1 MLRAQTGQR
10 AVAILSAL
18 NELSDRLK
26 RGAAEW
32 LWNLPRHRVPDA
44 FTREIVAKLTAD
56 GYCVVPDFLP
66 RDAVAGLARAADAVY
81 DSHRQYVSLE
91 SNGSDQRIY
100 GVDRVCPP
108 FQLHEAMAQID
119 AISRAFYWSS
129 RVAWFQMLGRI
140 TASNQNLGSG
150 SGWHRD
156 SPFSHQFK
164 AILYLTDVGADNGPF
179 EFIRGTHRRDSLA
192 AVCEFLKLAGSQ
204 YRFKAEQIEQLEQAQ
219 IVPQRTTFIGGMGT
233 LLLIDSRGLH
243 RGQPLRTG
251 TRLAVTR
258 YYFPRRIPEEFTRL
272 YPLTAENPA
281 VS

>member
-1 MLRAQTGQR
+1 VGT
-10 AVAILSAL
+10 LSAL

-44 FTREIVAKLTAD
+44 ATKEMVSRLTAD

-66 RDAVAGLARAADAVY
+66 RETADMLARASDAVY
-81 DSHRQYVSLE
+81 ESHRQYVSLE

-108 FQLHEAMAQID
+108 FRLPEQMAQINEL
-119 AISRAFYWSS
+119 SRAFYWSS

-140 TASNQNLGSG
+140 TASDQNLGSG

-164 AILYLTDVGADNGPF
+164 AILYLSDVTADNGPF

-192 AVCEFLKLAGSQ
+192 AVCESLNLPGSQ
-204 YRFKAEQIEQLEQAQ
+204 YRFQADQIERLVQAQ
-219 IVPQRTTFIGGMGT
+219 VVPPPTTFIGGRGT

-281 VS
+281 LS